1 MPADHVETLRRLY
14 ERWEIGD
21 FGGTEIYDEHVV
33 LVLRHDF
40 PEAGA
45 HHGRDGIS
53 AYMRNDFLK
62 DFVEATIAGVE
73 FIDAGDSVVVR
84 VDQQATGPRSGVPV
98 RMSYFQVWT
107 FRGDSVIRLESIM
120 SRSDALAAVGLSE

>member
-1 MPADHVETLRRLY
+1 MSTDHVETLRRLY
-14 ERWEIGD
+14 ERWARGD

-62 DFVEATIAGVE
+62 DFAGATISGEE
-73 FIDAGDSVVVR
+73 FIDAGDSVIVR

-107 FRGDSVIRLESIM
+107 FRGNLVVRLESIM
-120 SRSDALAAVGLSE
+120 ERSDALEAVGLSE